1 MKTEYRLYPLNKNSV
16 RPQMKVKVIF
26 KGGVFEGEVAT
37 VSKEIV
43 RITTNDAVA
52 VGDIPFWLD
61 KVTVFQSV
69 NQLSFME
76 FYKTLPIGTVFRF
89 INSDDNGVC
98 VKVSSSKVAVNE
110 GAYSLPEIWNRLWA
124 DEFKI
129 LFQPDTVSS

>member
-1 MKTEYRLYPLNKNSV
+1 MKTEYRLTPLASDSIK
-16 RPQMKVKVIF
+16 PGMKVKVIF
-26 KGGVFEGEVAT
+26 EGGVFHGEVSTISFSTVRVAVPEAV
-37 VSKEIV
+37 VSKEI
-43 RITTNDAVA
+43 A
-52 VGDIPFWLD
+52 FWVD
-61 KVTVFQSV
+61 KVKVFQSV

-89 INSDDNGVC
+89 INSDDPGVC

-110 GAYSLPEIWNRLWA
+110 GVYSLPEIWNRLWA